1 MMTSRRSLMG
11 GCCKLLL
18 LTRNHFPRSRPR
30 PTTLTSNSFT
40 TWIPKF
46 SDINSP
52 DLQNL
57 LFRMASTRFYSS
69 ESSNNPYPVP
79 DLDLDMKKKLQE
91 KEDIEMMKHQE
102 IEGPTVERDLSA
114 LANETREVTNSLLK
128 TMYDV
133 SSLLALLG
141 LAHLALVA
149 YFLNCKYPSFMIITI
164 SALAFGFP
172 FSMAFMLRQS
182 LKSMH
187 FFLKMEQSGRL
198 QILTTTMQISKH
210 LRLFFL
216 RLRPLSFLCLAGVVM
231 EAGGT
236 NGDIAS
242 DGDGDLED
250 QPRVDERSRPLV
262 DRLLDP
268 PKELPRWPEPRGE
281 GAKGRVE
288 MRSFGLYGFANSEFE
303 DFGYFVVMIWRQTTQ
318 GVTKCVSV
326 ITKINLVQSLV
337 TKLRGECVKDFEV
350 RWKQTIN

>member
-1 MMTSRRSLMG
+1 MG
-11 GCCKLLL
+11 GCCKLFL
-18 LTRNHFPRSRPR
+18 LTRNHFPISRSR

-46 SDINSP
+46 PDINSP

-57 LFRMASTRFYSS
+57 LFRMGSSRFYSS

-114 LANETREVTNSLLK
+114 LANETREVIHSLLK

-141 LAHLALVA
+141 LAHLALGA

-187 FFLKMEQSGRL
+187 FFLKMEQSARL

-216 RLRPLSFLCLAGVVM
+216 RLRPLSFLSLAG
-231 EAGGT
+231 
-236 NGDIAS
+236 
-242 DGDGDLED
+242 L
-250 QPRVDERSRPLV
+250 
-262 DRLLDP
+262 
-268 PKELPRWPEPRGE
+268 
-281 GAKGRVE
+281 
-288 MRSFGLYGFANSEFE
+288 SFTFLYALFS
-303 DFGYFVVMIWRQTTQ
+303 
-318 GVTKCVSV
+318 S
-326 ITKINLVQSLV
+326 SH
-337 TKLRGECVKDFEV
+337 
-350 RWKQTIN
+350 